1 MNMSKLMM
9 KKQKMLLFKN
19 CCIKEYIDCGMNS
32 LGYILSNKIYFLIK
46 KTLKTLI
53 ISKFLI

>member
-19 CCIKEYIDCGMNS
+19 FCIKEYIDCGMNS

-46 KTLKTLI
+46 KTLKT
-53 ISKFLI
+53 